1 MNTTRQP
8 QAGVSLVES
17 LVALLVL
24 SVGLL
29 GIAGLFVDSVKNSRT
44 ALLRT
49 QAINLV
55 SDMADRIRAN
65 STARDAYQTATYGG
79 APATHQCAPDATAG
93 GGNCTI
99 AELAEDD
106 LGRWIDAVGATLPGA
121 DQADSAVVEYAAPA
135 NPGQPEQY
143 VITVRWLEPGATV
156 TDDDTTDGRY
166 RYRSTV
172 VVMPRDPV

>member
-1 MNTTRQP
+1 MTPAAARQS
-8 QAGVSLVES
+8 GVSMVES

-24 SVGLL
+24 SIGLL
-29 GIAGLFVDSVKNSRT
+29 GIAGLFVDNVKNSRT

-65 STARDAYQTATYGG
+65 SSAQDAYDTATYGG
-79 APATHQCAPDATAG
+79 APAKHACAPDNAAG
-93 GGNCTI
+93 GGNCSI

-106 LGRWIDAVGATLPGA
+106 LGRWVEAVRATLPGTAAA
-121 DQADSAVVEYAAPA
+121 DAAMVEYNPPV

-143 VITVRWLEPGATV
+143 VITVRWLEPGAVATN
-156 TDDDTTDGRY
+156 DDATDGRY

-172 VVMPRDPV
+172 VIMPRDPV